1 MITDSNPAFVDS
13 AMNKLADYFDDLA
26 RGKVQVPRQPVTT
39 RIREQ
44 IQDPEVLAYHDLL
57 VAQTGPLFSHFL
69 ASVPGILE
77 ELSHVG
83 VTLARYTLERRKQ
96 DDRAF
101 TLWEIDAFDGSSG
114 RSLAKYAKGAIR
126 TLTNSPNKANQIHF
140 DAHADKELCAF
151 HSGSFLQVNR
161 EIVAQALDSQ
171 VPFRGVDY
179 LYEMAAFQFYGRNR
193 DEHLKG
199 VSSFLREDGLAFFLE
214 KFNQPEVDEY
224 YRRERVKDEQHKVHY
239 FSEEEIA
246 WKRNAML
253 SQMENGQIHFS
264 DFVEAAS
271 RYFAHVYLIWN
282 GTNFYEFVAS
292 NDEKSITRFIE
303 LLGQPFIP
311 DGFCFEYPVVRKL
324 SQPAADR

>member
-1 MITDSNPAFVDS
+1 MITDSNPDFVDS
-13 AMNKLADYFDDLA
+13 AMNQLADYFDDLA

-44 IQDPEVLAYHDLL
+44 IQDQEVLAYHDLL
-57 VAQTGPLFSHFL
+57 VAQTGPLFAHFL

-83 VTLARYTLERRKQ
+83 VTLARYTHERRKQ

-114 RSLAKYAKGAIR
+114 RALAKYAKGAIR

-151 HSGSFLQVNR
+151 HSGSFLQVSR

-171 VPFRGVDY
+171 GLFRGVDY

-193 DEHLKG
+193 DEHLRG

-214 KFNQPEVDEY
+214 KLNQPEIDEY
-224 YRRERVKDEQHKVHY
+224 HRRERVKDEQHKSHY

-246 WKRNAML
+246 WKKNAML
-253 SQMENGQIHFS
+253 SQMKNGQILFS

-271 RYFAHVYLIWN
+271 RYFSHVYLIWN

-292 NDEKSITRFIE
+292 NNERSITQFIE
-303 LLGQPFIP
+303 LLGQPIIP
-311 DGFCFEYPVVRKL
+311 NGFCFEHPVVRVL
-324 SQPAADR
+324 SQPAAGC